1 MQVKT
6 LCREL
11 QKKPFYTKRR
21 TSIEKKDKFQKDG
34 QVYRKD
40 RTLKKPIPKT
50 AHFVNSR
57 SKRYQQRAHSMQ
69 PPISFYFFVFQID
82 RGVDVKVFFL
92 ASTS

>member
-1 MQVKT
+1 MQVSFMQVKT

-57 SKRYQQRAHSMQ
+57 SKISAQR
-69 PPISFYFFVFQID
+69 V
-82 RGVDVKVFFL
+82 RNTFL
-92 ASTS
+92 YLVYITQDKF